1 MAKCK
6 AGDEQGIV
14 VEMLQKGGDHL
25 MQVLVELFNDI
36 LDPASMP
43 PEQWRLAKLIVLF
56 KKGDAADPSNY
67 RSIAILPI
75 LYKVFSKIICNRL
88 RIMFDNAQTADQA
101 GFRSGY
107 SCDDHLL
114 TSVVIVEK
122 AYEFNMSLWAA
133 TVDFQK
139 AFDTVE
145 HDSIW
150 KAMRDIGIPEAYI
163 RVFSWLYRE
172 QFGIV
177 RGAVSSRKF
186 AIQRGTKQGDPMS
199 SNIFNAVLEMAM
211 KDVQDKW
218 RKKGWGIDVGYG
230 RTASLCNLRFAD
242 DVLLLANTRN

>member
-1 MAKCK
+1 MYHADERPGRGGDHRKARYHGCFANFYEALYATRRIDEVIKTDMTSRECVPVQPITADEVRACLSKMAKCK
-6 AGDEQGIV
+6 AGDEQGNV

-25 MQVLVELFNDI
+25 MQVLVELFDDI
-36 LDPASMP
+36 LDPASIP
-43 PEQWRLAKLIVLF
+43 PEQWRMAKLIVLF

-67 RSIAILPI
+67 RPIAILPI

-150 KAMRDIGIPEAYI
+150 KAMRDVGIPDE
-163 RVFSWLYRE
+163 
-172 QFGIV
+172 
-177 RGAVSSRKF
+177 SSH
-186 AIQRGTKQGDPMS
+186 GCTG
-199 SNIFNAVLEMAM
+199 N
-211 KDVQDKW
+211 
-218 RKKGWGIDVGYG
+218 
-230 RTASLCNLRFAD
+230 SLI
-242 DVLLLANTRN
+242 